1 METRPHEQVLV
12 RPPAPPSR
20 GGYSTPRPRKTR
32 WLRYFVPLVVAIVLG
47 VASGIGFAAAIHMPQ
62 VETLADFTPGL
73 ITQIYDR
80 EGQLFASFARQRRVM
95 VQDIPPLI
103 QNAVLSAEDS
113 NFFQHG
119 GVDALGILRAALSNM
134 RSGRKAEGASTITM
148 QLARRLFLNP
158 DKRWSRKIEEAFLA
172 VQIEKRFSKQQI
184 LALYCNLEFWGHGN
198 YGIAAA
204 ARDYF
209 NKDVRDLT
217 LPEAATL
224 AGIPQRP
231 SEFSPFRNPESTTKR
246 RNHVI
251 DRMLA
256 EGFINQPEHDAAI
269 AQPLLVAQ
277 VKQKEQLGEF
287 FGEEVRRHLE
297 ESQGAVALYDNG
309 LQVRT
314 TLDSAMQRT
323 AERAVRDNLVRLDRR
338 KGWRGATSHIDA
350 QPLESQ
356 VLPSWQDWSAAP
368 GSWVEG
374 LVYSASDTT
383 ATVHIAERDYIL
395 DGRGYKWTGHR
406 KASEILKRGDV
417 AWFALET
424 PEKGGEPFLAL
435 EQEPVLEGAAL
446 VLESA
451 TGAVRAMVGGWS
463 FERTKFNRALQ
474 AKRQVGSAFKPFVFG
489 AALEAGFTPADT
501 LFDAPAVFLGADA
514 QYSYSPR
521 NYYRKY
527 YGILTLRRAIELSVN
542 VTTVKLLDLVGAK
555 NAIDFAQR
563 CGITE
568 PLPPYPS
575 LGLGSADIS
584 PIEMAAAYAT
594 FANQGVYVEPY
605 FVDSV
610 QTHDHRE
617 LESHAPRTHKAME
630 PAIAYVLS
638 HMLEGVIDR
647 GTAASASDLDVDLAG
662 KTGTTDEYSD
672 AWFIGYTPRYTVLTW
687 VGYDQKRTIGKN
699 MTGAEAALPAWKEIV
714 GQGLADGWIAKG
726 QRFVAPPGVE
736 MVAIEP
742 ESGLLAAPGAPKIIQ
757 EAFLAGTQPTKAWEP
772 RWDSILSLPWAQQRA
787 FYIPRE
793 GERMPEQIT
802 NWSLVQQN
810 WDDKNKAKR

>member
-1 METRPHEQVLV
+1 MRPNEPAAA
-12 RPPAPPSR
+12 RPPQAAYALR
-20 GGYSTPRPRKTR
+20 RTPKRPRWAR
-32 WLRYFVPLVVAIVLG
+32 WIVPLVVAVVLG
-47 VASGIGFAAAIHMPQ
+47 VVGGIGFAAAIHMPQ

-73 ITQIYDR
+73 ITQLYDR
-80 EGQLFASFARQRRVM
+80 DGQPFASFARQRRVM

-119 GVDALGILRAALSNM
+119 GVDAQGILRAAFSNL

-172 VQIEKRFSKQQI
+172 VQIEKRFTKQQI

-198 YGIAAA
+198 YGIASA

-231 SEFSPFRNPESTTKR
+231 SEFSPFRNRDATTKR
-246 RNHVI
+246 RNHVL

-256 EGFINQPEHDAAI
+256 EGFIDRAEHDAAVQ
-269 AQPLLVAQ
+269 QPLVVVQ
-277 VKQKEQLGEF
+277 QKQKEQLGEF

-297 ESQGAVALYDNG
+297 ETQGSVPLYDGG

-314 TLDSAMQRT
+314 TLDAAIQRA
-323 AERAVRDNLVRLDRR
+323 AEQAVRDNLTRLDHR
-338 KGWRGATSHIDA
+338 KGWRGAIAHLDA
-350 QPLESQ
+350 PNLEAQ
-356 VLPSWQDWSAAP
+356 TLPSWQDWSAAP

-374 LVYSASDTT
+374 LVLAASDAT
-383 ATVHIAERDYIL
+383 ASVRIAEKDYVL
-395 DGRGYKWTGHR
+395 DGRGFKWTGHKR
-406 KASEILKRGDV
+406 ASEILKRGDV
-417 AWFALET
+417 AWFAFET
-424 PEKGGEPFLAL
+424 PEKGGDPYLAL
-435 EQEPVLEGAAL
+435 EQEPLLESAAL

-527 YGILTLRRAIELSVN
+527 YGILTLRRALELSVN
-542 VTTVKLLDLVGAK
+542 VTTVKLLDLIGAK
-555 NAIDFAQR
+555 SAIDFAQR

-605 FVDSV
+605 FVESV
-610 QTHDHRE
+610 QTHDHRQ
-617 LESHAPRTHKAME
+617 LEAHAPRTHKAME
-630 PAIAYVLS
+630 PAVAYVLS

-647 GTAASASDLDVDLAG
+647 GTAGSASDLDVDLAG

-672 AWFIGYTPRYTVLTW
+672 AWFIGYTPKYTLLVW
-687 VGYDQKRTIGKN
+687 VGYDQKRSIGRN
-699 MTGAEAALPAWKEIV
+699 MTGAEAALPAWKQLV
-714 GQGLADGWIAKG
+714 GQGLADGWITKG
-726 QRFVAPPGVE
+726 QKFVPPPGVE

-742 ESGLLAAPGAPKIIQ
+742 ESGLLAAPGAPKVLL

-772 RWDSILSLPWAQQRA
+772 RWDSILALPWGQQRA

-810 WDDKNKAKR
+810 WDDKAKANATRR

>member
-1 METRPHEQVLV
+1 MPFVETPHDPWQRMAPKSNKKRWPRYVIPLLV
-12 RPPAPPSR
+12 A
-20 GGYSTPRPRKTR
+20 
-32 WLRYFVPLVVAIVLG
+32 AALG
-47 VASGIGFAAAIHMPQ
+47 VAGGIVFAAAIHMPQ

-73 ITQIYDR
+73 ITQLYDH
-80 EGQLFASFARQRRVM
+80 EGQIFASFARQRRVM
-95 VQDIPPLI
+95 VQEIPKVVES
-103 QNAVLSAEDS
+103 AVLAAEDS

-119 GVDALGILRAALSNM
+119 GVDAQGILRAALSNL

-209 NKDVRDLT
+209 NKDVRELT
-217 LPEAATL
+217 IPEAATL

-231 SEFSPFRNPESTTKR
+231 SEFSPFRNPVATTKR

-256 EGFINQPEHDAAI
+256 EGYIDQAQHDAAI
-269 AQPLLVAQ
+269 AQPLVVAPQ
-277 VKQKEQLGEF
+277 KQKEGVGEF
-287 FGEEVRRHLE
+287 FAEEVRRHLE
-297 ESQGAVALYDNG
+297 ETQGAVSLYDGG

-314 TLDSAMQRT
+314 TLDGAMQRT
-323 AERAVRDNLVRLDRR
+323 TEQAVRENLLRLDHR
-338 KGWRGATSHIDA
+338 KGWRGAVSHTDA
-350 QPLESQ
+350 QPLENQ
-356 VLPSWQDWSAAP
+356 TLPSWQDWAAAP
-368 GSWVEG
+368 GTWVEG
-374 LVYSASDTT
+374 LVLDAGDTT
-383 ATVHIAERDYIL
+383 ATIKIAERKYIL
-395 DGRGYKWTGHR
+395 DGRGFKWTGHKR
-406 KASEILKRGDV
+406 PSELLKRGDV
-417 AWFALET
+417 AWFVLTT
-424 PEKGGEPFLAL
+424 PEKGGDPYLAL
-435 EQEPVLEGAAL
+435 EQEPLLESAAL

-474 AKRQVGSAFKPFVFG
+474 AKRQVGSGFKPFVYG

-527 YGILTLRRAIELSVN
+527 YGIITLRRALEQSVN
-542 VTTVKLLDLVGAK
+542 VTTVKLLDLIGEK

-563 CGITE
+563 CGVAE
-568 PLPPYPS
+568 QLPPYPS
-575 LGLGSADIS
+575 LGLGSADLS

-605 FVDSV
+605 FVDEV
-610 QTHDHRE
+610 QTHDHRQI
-617 LESHAPRTHKAME
+617 ESHVPHTHKAME
-630 PAIAYVLS
+630 PAVAYVLT

-647 GTAASASDLDVDLAG
+647 GTGASAADLDVDLAG
-662 KTGTTDEYSD
+662 KTGTTDDYSD
-672 AWFIGYTPRYTVLTW
+672 AWFIGYTPRYTILTW
-687 VGYDQKRTIGKN
+687 VGYDQKRSIGHN
-699 MTGAEAALPAWKEIV
+699 MTGAEAALPAWKQIV
-714 GQGLADGWIAKG
+714 SEGLKNGWIPTG
-726 QRFVAPPGVE
+726 QRFAAPPGVDTA
-736 MVAIEP
+736 AIDI
-742 ESGLLAAPGAPKIIQ
+742 ESGLLAAPGAPRVIT
-757 EAFLAGTQPTKAWEP
+757 EAFLAGTQPTKSWEP
-772 RWDSILSLPWAQQRA
+772 RWGTILELPWAQQRA

-802 NWSLVQQN
+802 DWALVQQN